1 MKGKNRKEVTRK
13 DMLLLAIKCWDIQK
27 LKLGTPGRS
36 DALAAL
42 ADDYGYRSANTMLA
56 TLGKYATTRKQSIAA
71 FREEALRRRVELTGE
86 EEAENFVSTPS
97 GITKGMLINNKW
109 TTKGLAA

>member
-1 MKGKNRKEVTRK
+1 MKGKNRREVTRT

-27 LKLGTPGRS
+27 LKQGTPGRA
-36 DALAAL
+36 DALASL
-42 ADDYGYRSANTMLA
+42 ADDYGYRSATTMLA

-86 EEAENFVSTPS
+86 EEENFVSIPS